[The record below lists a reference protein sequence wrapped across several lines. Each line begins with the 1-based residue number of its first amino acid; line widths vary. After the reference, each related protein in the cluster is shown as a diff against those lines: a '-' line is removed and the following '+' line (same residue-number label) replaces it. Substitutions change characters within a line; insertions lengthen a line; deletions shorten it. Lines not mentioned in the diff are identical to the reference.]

1 MKPVLNRGHPCTF
14 RRFQINGR
22 HFKSR
27 LETKSWR
34 VADGPKKPCAVLAD
48 LKAGWRMLPVE
59 PECDSVMSRQTL
71 IHFFP
76 NQYHTHPDR
85 QGLTKAFCRAHF
97 PSLHPSFPLSSPS
110 LSVSVPAYQT
120 WQYQLAAGKLTAR
133 GYKLLWEYLYRRWG
147 GGGGGYL
154 SQEGTHIPVCVCM
167 RGIPD
172 GGRHCERSD
181 SQVRGAHLGRGPE
194 QYLIPIKIAVN
205 TCLKQLCT
213 LLGAWHLLVCLP
225 DSQGIIRKVAYLF
238 SLLQR
243 CAPFCTSQLT
253 AKVWEIYRGV

>member
-147 GGGGGYL
+147 GGGGV
-154 SQEGTHIPVCVCM
+154 SVS
-167 RGIPD
+167 
-172 GGRHCERSD
+172 GRYPYSCLCLHARNP
-181 SQVRGAHLGRGPE
+181 GRRPA
-194 QYLIPIKIAVN
+194 LWAFWL
-205 TCLKQLCT
+205 T
-213 LLGAWHLLVCLP
+213 GAWCSFGAGPRAIFNSYKDSCQHLLEAAVYFTGGLAFARLP
-225 DSQGIIRKVAYLF
+225 AWLTGNHSKSGLFVLSAAKMCALLYFPAYRQ
-238 SLLQR
+238 SLGNL
-243 CAPFCTSQLT
+243 
-253 AKVWEIYRGV
+253 